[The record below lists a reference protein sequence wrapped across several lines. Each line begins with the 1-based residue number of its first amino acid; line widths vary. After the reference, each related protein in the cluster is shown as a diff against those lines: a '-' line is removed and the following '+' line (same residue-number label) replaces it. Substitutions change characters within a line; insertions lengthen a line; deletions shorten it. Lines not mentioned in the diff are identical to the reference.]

1 MNTIE
6 QLLEKFY
13 ECCNDIHLRNSHY
26 TLSFKF
32 ARLMDQLSHRTAEI
46 PEADLANIRRDFL
59 LFALHRA
66 AVFTIDYI
74 QLYFERSSSA
84 NHPILGNLNDFADE
98 INLHWDHDNGLN
110 LTAATI
116 RRYTQREEENTA
128 TLINTPSNTP
138 RLFGQAL
145 PSLELDDV
153 DDVDSDDLDSAD
165 SADSYIKF
173 HP

>member
-116 RRYTQREEENTA
+116 HRYAQREEVNTD
-128 TLINTPSNTP
+128 TLINTS

-145 PSLELDDV
+145 PSLEL